1 MKGKLKANTVD
12 KYLRSIRLQIVE
24 LVEPNTTLVELGCG
38 NGDLLFKLCH
48 KLKLGIGYDISE
60 QLIGYALERAN
71 EEQINNLEFRIVD
84 LLREPYSEPKVDYS
98 VASLL
103 LHILPWNK
111 AIELIEKLIAA
122 SNTTIICGFSEP
134 ENVKHKT
141 LLWLD
146 QRFTSHYSNFRKFKK
161 YGFTDGLLKSIE
173 NIKYERI
180 DTFDP
185 VIKIYKITKHN
196 KTYKAYP
203 TGYAS

>member
-1 MKGKLKANTVD
+1 MKGNIKANTVD
-12 KYLRSIRLQIVE
+12 RYLRSIRLQILE
-24 LVEPNTTLVELGCG
+24 LIDPNTTLVELGCG
-38 NGDLLFKLCH
+38 NGDLLFKLSH
-48 KLKLGIGYDISE
+48 KIKFGVGMDKSE
-60 QLIGYALERAN
+60 QLIEYALDRSKA
-71 EEQINNLEFRIVD
+71 EQVVNLEFRITD
-84 LLREPYSEPKVDYS
+84 LLNEPYLEPKVDYS

-134 ENVKHKT
+134 ENVKQNI

-146 QRFTSHYSNFRKFKK
+146 QRFTSHYSNFQHFKK
-161 YGFTDGLLKSIE
+161 NGFTDGLLKSIQ

-196 KTYKAYP
+196 K
-203 TGYAS
+203 S